1 MLIISICQITTNK
14 ILIRIALK
22 FFRHYLSIHNTDI
35 IYMFKFLPITFALIL
50 INSSNAFA
58 IKLSSESFK
67 NRTYLADKYVYNG
80 FGCSGDN
87 ISPELSWTDIPEGTK
102 SFAITAYDP
111 DAPTGS
117 GWWHWLVF
125 NIPTNITNIPEGVK
139 NIDLPKAIIQSNT
152 DYGKPGYGGPCPP
165 IGDGKHRYIFTIFA
179 LDTETLPLN
188 AKVTAAKVGFYL
200 NSHVIEKYSIKGYYK
215 R

>member
-1 MLIISICQITTNK
+1 
-14 ILIRIALK
+14 
-22 FFRHYLSIHNTDI
+22 
-35 IYMFKFLPITFALIL
+35 MFKFLPITFALII

-67 NRTYLADKYVYNG
+67 NRTYLSGKHVYNG
-80 FGCSGDN
+80 FGCNGDN
-87 ISPELSWTDIPEGTK
+87 ISPELSWTNIPQGTK

-125 NIPTNITNIPEGVK
+125 NIPVNITNIPEGVK
-139 NIDLPKAIIQSNT
+139 DSDLPKAIIQSNT
-152 DYGKPGYGGPCPP
+152 DYGTPGYGGPCPP

-188 AKVTAAKVGFYL
+188 AKVTAATVGFYL
-200 NSHVIEKYSIKGYYK
+200 NSHVIEKDSIKGYYK